1 MPACCLSCRAVG
13 IVQQNQIKKARKYQ
27 EDIRAEHER
36 LVAVHLSRLRRAAA
50 AELVADTA
58 AKQVALSWLRGTLT
72 DDELEAVHHWRV
84 MLTTVLDQQQDQ
96 QTAAGNSGRKQK
108 GGGGGSSSAAA
119 AAAGAPAGTAVTPSL
134 VTLLPWLQ
142 APASRPHHVRV
153 MLECLRELAA
163 ADIPARVLLQHKV
176 GRCCVA
182 LRHGP
187 RICQLQHMH
196 TCTCRTKQKL
206 PQSSTELPILQYA

>member
-1 MPACCLSCRAVG
+1 M
-13 IVQQNQIKKARKYQ
+13 QQNQIKKARKYQ

-36 LVAVHLSRLRRAAA
+36 LVAAHLSRLRRAAA

-58 AKQVALSWLRGTLT
+58 AKQVALSWLQGTLT

-84 MLTTVLDQQQDQ
+84 MLTTVLDQQDQ
-96 QTAAGNSGRKQK
+96 QAAAGKSGSTGQQQRKQK
-108 GGGGGSSSAAA
+108 GGGGGNSSAA
-119 AAAGAPAGTAVTPSL
+119 AAAGAPAGTAVPPSL

-142 APASRPHHVRV
+142 SPASRPHHVRV

-163 ADIPARVLLQHKV
+163 AEIPARVLLQHKV
-176 GRCCVA
+176 GRCCMA

-187 RICQLQHMH
+187 CICRLQHMR
-196 TCTCRTKQKL
+196 TCTCQTKQA
-206 PQSSTELPILQYA
+206 PTEQQRAPCYATCVR